1 MRTFTLIGLTA
12 AFANHVYAACSSN
25 TKIDDF
31 SKKSSSL
38 NNFGEWTSGMYPII
52 RTAARFLTVCR

>member
-31 SKKSSSL
+31 SKKSSNL
-38 NNFGEWTSGMYPII
+38 NNLGEWTSGMSPVI
-52 RTAARFLTVCR
+52 RIAARVLTARR